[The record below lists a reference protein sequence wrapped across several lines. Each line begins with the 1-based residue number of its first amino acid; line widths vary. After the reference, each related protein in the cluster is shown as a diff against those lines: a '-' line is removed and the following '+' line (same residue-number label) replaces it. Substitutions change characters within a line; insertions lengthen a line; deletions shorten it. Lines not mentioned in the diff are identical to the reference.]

1 MKRLTG
7 IPIGTGGSGLLNVT
21 IPGSTPTGSD
31 YLIQVA
37 STSYPA
43 CFDASNG
50 TFTISGT

>member
-43 CFDASNG
+43 CFDTSNG